1 MKDISD
7 QGKERPTDRE
17 IQTQSE
23 NRSFTGEMSVQDR
36 AAAALLTQIAL
47 TADGALFGL
56 GLAYVAYRST
66 RRYIATS
73 SAIRKIRQAPAV
85 QPSDLRSILPHDSDC
100 EKSHLEERNG
110 ANSDSDGSDL
120 VIVRGTVEVKS
131 AVEKGSWR
139 SLLDGN
145 LVVSQE
151 SGEVGVILQ
160 RTQRCIYNEWRG
172 LFGWTADLR
181 SMLSKSWK
189 DQESTSTR
197 MVPFILVED
206 AKRPQSGHVVVNM
219 EGSSHPL
226 PLTTVYQHLQPTNSS
241 PFIFLQA
248 LFGIDYPVGLL
259 YEEKI
264 LPLGKDITAVGF
276 CKFKNGIP
284 EIKSCSSLPYFL
296 SDLTKDQILADLS
309 FKAKVLQ
316 WSGIIFGSVAVTLLG
331 YSVARNWMRWKE
343 RRRRQ
348 QRSNPTPTDDQ
359 APAESLS
366 DEEAGDIPDGQLCVI
381 CLTRRRRSAFIPC
394 GHLVCCPGC
403 ALEVGVEVSPK
414 CPVCRQS
421 VRNSVRIYDS

>member
-197 MVPFILVED
+197 MVTWSLSFLLKMRSGLNQVTLLSTWKDPVIHCLSQQFISTCSL
-206 AKRPQSGHVVVNM
+206 QI
-219 EGSSHPL
+219 
-226 PLTTVYQHLQPTNSS
+226 HLLSY
-241 PFIFLQA
+241 FYKLY
-248 LFGIDYPVGLL
+248 LVGLL

>member
-160 RTQRCIYNEWRG
+160 RTQRVCRAYTMNGGVSLDGLLICAPCFRNPGKIKSQPQQEWSLSFLLKMRSG
-172 LFGWTADLR
+172 LNQVTL
-181 SMLSKSWK
+181 LSTWK
-189 DQESTSTR
+189 DPVIHCLSQQFISTCSLQ
-197 MVPFILVED
+197 I
-206 AKRPQSGHVVVNM
+206 
-219 EGSSHPL
+219 
-226 PLTTVYQHLQPTNSS
+226 HLLSY
-241 PFIFLQA
+241 FYKLY
-248 LFGIDYPVGLL
+248 LVGLL